1 MPDLDAIVIGAG
13 HNGLTAGTMLA
24 RDGLKVLCLE
34 KTNWAGGM
42 ASTREL
48 FKGYKHSVGAWA
60 MIVLHQEMIDL
71 LDVEK
76 HGFKTI
82 VPDTS
87 YVVYGEPEDQPFV
100 AYNDPITMAN
110 KIAEDHGPDAMR
122 GLFDLFQYLRIYGK
136 IADQERLKAPE
147 SIDKLI
153 AEAPDAETR
162 EALQRLCY
170 ASAMDIIRQFFPDPN
185 KHRTIQ
191 GSLAAMSIDGTH
203 MGPYTPGG
211 ATSMA
216 FHYTASDAM
225 NIFKLPEGGI
235 GALSEALVRALEA
248 DGGEVRYKAQ
258 VKRLL
263 IEDGQ
268 AVGVELRSGEKIT
281 ARVVLS
287 SIDANTTFLKLVGEE
302 HLPFPFTEK
311 VKEIDYRNGYIQ
323 VHMTLKEE
331 PEFTGHLAFT
341 NENKMKWLMAYI
353 PSADHVSKCWNE
365 YKNGQIPTDPL
376 AYCYFPSMIDPT
388 VAPPGYHTATLFSH
402 YFPYDTP
409 KDKLREHAGIMADR
423 AIEQFAKYCPNFK
436 DSIVD
441 KLVLTHNYFKT
452 TFGITGGDF
461 CHGLLQP
468 GQMWDSRPVKGAS
481 DYRTPIG
488 NLYMCGSACHPGPG
502 VTCVPGY
509 NSARAVMADL
519 AAADSDLVAAQ

>member
-1 MPDLDAIVIGAG
+1 MSDVDAIVIGAG

-42 ASTREL
+42 AATKEL

-76 HGFKTI
+76 FGFETI

-87 YVVYGEPEDQPFV
+87 YCVYGEPEDKCFI

-110 KIAEDHGPDAMR
+110 KLAEDHGPDAMR
-122 GLFDLFQYLRIYGK
+122 ALFDFFQYMRIFGK
-136 IADQERLKAPE
+136 VADKERLKAPD
-147 SIDKLI
+147 SIEKLI
-153 AEAPDAETR
+153 AEAEDAETR
-162 EALQRLCY
+162 EALQRLCN
-170 ASAMDIIRQFFPDPN
+170 ASAMDIIRQFFPDPD

-225 NIFKLPEGGI
+225 NVFKLPEGGI

-248 DGGEVRYKAQ
+248 EGGEVRYKAQ

-263 IEDGQ
+263 IEDGK

-281 ARVVLS
+281 ANVVLS
-287 SIDANTTFLKLVGEE
+287 SIDANSTFLRLAGEE
-302 HLPFPFTEK
+302 NVPFAFAEK

-341 NENKMKWLMAYI
+341 NEDKLKWLMAYI

-365 YKNGQIPTDPL
+365 YKNGQIPEDPL

-388 VAPPGYHTATLFSH
+388 VAPAGYHTATLFSH
-402 YFPYDTP
+402 YFPLRHPEGSSSASTP
-409 KDKLREHAGIMADR
+409 RIMADR
-423 AIEQFAKYCPNFK
+423 AIEQFAKYSPNFK

-441 KLVLTHNYFKT
+441 KLVLTHNYFEK
-452 TFGITGGDF
+452 TFGITKRR
-461 CHGLLQP
+461 LLPRPPPARSDVGQP
-468 GQMWDSRPVKGAS
+468 AGQGPRPIIELRSATSTCAARPV
-481 DYRTPIG
+481 IQ
-488 NLYMCGSACHPGPG
+488 
-502 VTCVPGY
+502 
-509 NSARAVMADL
+509 ARASPACL
-519 AAADSDLVAAQ
+519 ATTARVP

>member
-1 MPDLDAIVIGAG
+1 MSDVDAIVIGAG

-42 ASTREL
+42 ATTKEL

-76 HGFKTI
+76 FGFETI
-82 VPDTS
+82 IPDTS
-87 YVVYGEPEDQPFV
+87 YCVYGEPEDKCFI

-136 IADQERLKAPE
+136 VADKERLKAPDAIE
-147 SIDKLI
+147 KLI
-153 AEAPDAETR
+153 AEAEDAETR

-170 ASAMDIIRQFFPDPN
+170 ASAMDIIRDYFPDPD

-225 NIFKLPEGGI
+225 NVFKLPVGGI

-248 DGGEVRYKAQ
+248 EGGEVRYKAQ

-263 IEDGQ
+263 IEDGK
-268 AVGVELRSGEKIT
+268 AVGVELRSGETIT
-281 ARVVLS
+281 AKVILS
-287 SIDANTTFLKLVGEE
+287 SIDANTTFLKLAGEE
-302 HLPFPFTEK
+302 HLPLPFTEK

-341 NENKMKWLMAYI
+341 NEDKLKWLMAYI

-365 YKNGQIPTDPL
+365 YKNGQIPEDPL

-388 VAPPGYHTATLFSH
+388 VAPAGYHTATLFSH

-423 AIEQFAKYCPNFK
+423 AIEQIAKYAPNFR

-441 KLVLTHNYFKT
+441 KLVLTHNYFEK

-461 CHGLLQP
+461 CHGLIEP
-468 GQMWDSRPVKGAS
+468 GQMWASRPVPGYS

-488 NLYMCGSACHPGPG
+488 NLYMCGAACHPGPG
-502 VTCVPGY
+502 VTCAPGY
-509 NSARAVMADL
+509 NSARTVISDL
-519 AAADSDLVAAQ
+519 AAADADLVAAQ